1 MCWEIELM
9 DDRQRILQDA
19 AGVRDKAQAL
29 LRGLVEARV
38 VSERHLGSGV
48 EMDAMKR
55 VTGRSS
61 MENAIASTKR
71 MVESL
76 ERTLEQ
82 LKKELSEE
90 DAAGLKET
98 V

>member
-1 MCWEIELM
+1 M

-38 VSERHLGSGV
+38 VSERHLGAGA